1 MIVLFLYG
9 LFLFLFLLGLLWIF
23 IPALYG
29 LPSRPTDPD
38 RIRKALKSANL
49 QPNEILYDLGAGDGR
64 VLLIAAQEF
73 GAKTVGIEVGPV
85 QCALIW
91 LRIVGSG
98 LGKKIQLKWGNYFK
112 TDVSQA
118 DVVFIYATS
127 REVQRLAPYLEKQM
141 KRGSRLV
148 SISADFPEWEPSA
161 FDEPDLFF
169 IYSMPPQYG
178 SLTTYLLKHTPSP

>member
-49 QPNEILYDLGAGDGR
+49 QPNELLYDLGAGDGR

-161 FDEPDLFF
+161 FDEHDLFF